1 MTNLILEALIFCP
14 YLADR
19 PNFDRLAVSQFLT
32 QSKNILQGALLYQ
45 HKWAKKLQ
53 IWISLFLWNRAH
65 PTVPEINAIERPFF
79 SFGIFSCIF
88 NNVDTVLITLF
99 PSSSIWVTSHESLLP
114 ESSNLAS
121 YVTIIVRP
129 LLSSVSGKS
138 KITVKNFK

>member
-32 QSKNILQGALLYQ
+32 QSKNILQEALLYQ

-65 PTVPEINAIERPFF
+65 PSIHTRLFGTAEYSAEADDSMAKYWYQAINLFWRQLVKISWT
-79 SFGIFSCIF
+79 SF
-88 NNVDTVLITLF
+88 LF
-99 PSSSIWVTSHESLLP
+99 PLPARFIRGYKVDLIITWVW
-114 ESSNLAS
+114 
-121 YVTIIVRP
+121 
-129 LLSSVSGKS
+129 
-138 KITVKNFK
+138 